1 MAARLA
7 SGGRYYGG
15 GQTGKPGAVLK
26 TKQSQDAAD
35 GTCRR
40 LPPIDRNESLKIGRS
55 GRRASPSGGELG
67 AVTHKIGNG
76 LFFVRRLLLVPASR
90 AIARGAGRI
99 VVSASNAEASASNWP
114 TGGAIRYGEGGPG
127 VRCKEER

>member
-7 SGGRYYGG
+7 SGGRYYGED

-40 LPPIDRNESLKIGRS
+40 LPPIDRNEASRSAGREE
-55 GRRASPSGGELG
+55 GRRQE
-67 AVTHKIGNG
+67 
-76 LFFVRRLLLVPASR
+76 
-90 AIARGAGRI
+90 
-99 VVSASNAEASASNWP
+99 EASWEP
-114 TGGAIRYGEGGPG
+114 
-127 VRCKEER
+127 